1 VKITNNQYSESIQN
15 AVRTL
20 PETPGVYKYFDIT
33 DTIIY
38 VGKAKNLKKRVSSYF
53 QKQHDNARLRLLVKR
68 IVSIETISVDNE
80 YDALLLENTLIKQ
93 HRPRY
98 NIRLKDDKTYPWIC
112 ISNEEF
118 PRIFTAHQPDFG
130 KNTCFGPYPSHRSMY
145 AVLDIVR
152 TTYPLRTCK
161 LRLTEP
167 AIKAG
172 KFRICLQYHIG
183 RCAGP
188 CEGKISRDSYMA
200 FIHNARRIIR
210 GDLQSV
216 IKEMKALMKDFSNR
230 LDFENAQIAKEK
242 IQALENYRSKS
253 PLVHPSLKNIDVVT
267 VISDNEKSYVCNYMR
282 VISGAVVSS
291 HSFEIQ
297 SALEETVLDIFD
309 HVLLEVQSLLQG
321 FSRELTVP
329 FFPQTAFPGV
339 KFTVPKT
346 GHRKELLVLSEK
358 NARMFLLERKKRSMS
373 NFELKRQHSV
383 IHKVQEIL
391 KMDLPPVHIEAF
403 DNSNLQGTFPVAA
416 CVVFKNGKP
425 ASSQYRHFN
434 IKTVEGPDDYASM
447 EEVVYRRYRRMIDE
461 NSSLPQLI
469 LIDGGKGQLESAAT
483 SLIKLDLLDKIKL
496 ISIAKRLETIFTYG
510 DNTPLYI
517 DKKSPVLRFFQQVR
531 DEAHRFGITHH
542 RKKRQ
547 KATIKTALTDIKGIG
562 PGISE
567 KLLKHFG
574 SVEAIKKAG
583 QQELEAVIGP
593 VKASIVR
600 NGLQKPTLNT

>member
-1 VKITNNQYSESIQN
+1 MALSLSHPHISGEILRS
-15 AVRTL
+15 L
-20 PETPGVYKYFDIT
+20 PESPGVYKYYDET
-33 DTIIY
+33 GTIIY
-38 VGKAKNLKKRVSSYF
+38 VGKAKNLKKRVTSYF

-68 IVSIETISVDNE
+68 INKLEVINVDNE

-112 ISNEEF
+112 VSNEHF
-118 PRIFTAHQPDFG
+118 PRIFTAHQPDHS
-130 KNTCFGPYPSHRSMY
+130 KNTCFGPYPSHRAMY

-152 TTYPLRTCK
+152 KTYPLRTCK
-161 LRLTEP
+161 LNLSEKN
-167 AIKAG
+167 IHAG
-172 KFRICLQYHIG
+172 KFRVCLQYHIG
-183 RCAGP
+183 NCQGP
-188 CEGKISRDSYMA
+188 CEGRVDYDVYMKY
-200 FIHNARRIIR
+200 IMNARNIIR
-210 GDLQSV
+210 GELNSV
-216 IKEMKALMKDFSNR
+216 TREMRNQMKQYSEA
-230 LDFENAQIAKEK
+230 LDFENAHLIKEK
-242 IQALENYRSKS
+242 IEALENYRSKS
-253 PLVHPSLKNIDVVT
+253 PVVHASLKNCDVVSL
-267 VISDNEKSYVCNYMR
+267 IPDGEKINVCNYMR
-282 VISGAVVSS
+282 VLNGAVVRS

-297 SALEETVLDIFD
+297 SALEETTLDIFD
-309 HVLLEVQSLLQG
+309 HALLEVKNFLQG
-321 FSRELTVP
+321 FSKEVIVP
-329 FFPQTAFPGV
+329 FYPQTLFPQV
-339 KFTVPKT
+339 RFTVPKT
-346 GHRKELLVLSEK
+346 GHKKELLVLSEK
-358 NARMFLLERKKRSMS
+358 NARMFSLEMKKRNLT
-373 NFELKRQHSV
+373 NFEIKRRDSV
-383 IHKVQEIL
+383 VQKIQETL
-391 KMDLPPVHIEAF
+391 NMELPPVHIEAF

-425 ASSQYRHFN
+425 APSHYRHFN

-447 EEVVYRRYRRMIDE
+447 EEVVYRRYKRMLDE

-483 SLIKLDLLDKIKL
+483 SLSKLGLLDKIKL
-496 ISIAKRLETIFTYG
+496 ISIAKRLETIFTHG

-517 DKKSPVLRFFQQVR
+517 DKKSPVLRFFQQIR
-531 DEAHRFGITHH
+531 DEVHRFGITHH

-583 QQELEAVIGP
+583 QQELEAVIGS

-600 NGLQKPTLNT
+600 NALNSPD